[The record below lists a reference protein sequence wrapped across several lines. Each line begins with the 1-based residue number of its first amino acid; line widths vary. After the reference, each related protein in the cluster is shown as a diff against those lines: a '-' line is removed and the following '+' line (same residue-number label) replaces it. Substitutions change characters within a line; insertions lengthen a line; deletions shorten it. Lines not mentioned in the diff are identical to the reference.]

1 MHLKRPKDFG
11 SKRKKLAF
19 CPLPIFLKKCCRFF
33 LSLLIA
39 LKKEVYAF
47 MQCFKDIET
56 RKKNPVKA
64 IPFKG
69 LFCMILFYSDIAFR
83 FLVIVKG
90 LTRLLTLGILIST
103 QFAIVINLH

>member
-1 MHLKRPKDFG
+1 
-11 SKRKKLAF
+11 
-19 CPLPIFLKKCCRFF
+19 
-33 LSLLIA
+33 
-39 LKKEVYAF
+39 

-56 RKKNPVKA
+56 RKKTVKA

-69 LFCMILFYSDIAFR
+69 LFCMILFYSDIAFS